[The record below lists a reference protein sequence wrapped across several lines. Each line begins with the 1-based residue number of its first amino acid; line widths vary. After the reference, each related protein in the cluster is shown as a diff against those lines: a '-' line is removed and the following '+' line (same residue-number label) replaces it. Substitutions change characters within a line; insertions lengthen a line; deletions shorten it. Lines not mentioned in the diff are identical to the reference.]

1 MVMPLP
7 WTRIRNLIIRPD
19 KRASYVV
26 ECQWDKAVS
35 AIKPRTE
42 VRSLTIACLD
52 PSEVTFPT
60 LFNLVPSPPQFRFT
74 CLIVAPEA
82 WTPTLLALLV
92 QASVPELLELIM
104 VSNSPATVAW
114 PLTVPTQVS
123 EVVDALA
130 SFVRNS
136 TSQLQNLTVTDVH
149 IPTERSEHQNWA
161 LKSSSTSTRAWNIL
175 PLLEAAPSLLRLTLT
190 ELQSHLITPELIQRL
205 KDSSFLSYL
214 SELEL
219 GWAPRA
225 VRCSYSFTHSKDS
238 TPSTPNDP
246 NESLTHA
253 QYNLLSTTSPQGARQ
268 RSLAFAILASRQWV
282 PSRDLDDSL
291 HDQTESSGSSSS
303 LPHSQGLDH
312 YTKGPGQLYEDLCQ
326 ESFAEILP
334 LRATSG
340 LSTVVLNTRDEDWAS
355 PVFKNLV
362 HDLRQR
368 GVRASLA

>member
-1 MVMPLP
+1 MIMPLP

-19 KRASYVV
+19 KRAGRVA

-52 PSEVTFPT
+52 PSGVTFPT

-82 WTPTLLALLV
+82 WTPTLLALLA
-92 QASVPELLELIM
+92 QASVPELLELII

-175 PLLEAAPSLLRLTLT
+175 PLLEAAPSLLRLTLN

-205 KDSSFLSYL
+205 KDSSFLSSL

-219 GWAPRA
+219 GWAPQA
-225 VRCSYSFTHSKDS
+225 VRRNYSFTHSKDS

-253 QYNLLSTTSPQGARQ
+253 QYNL
-268 RSLAFAILASRQWV
+268 RSLAFANPRVTSVGSLSR
-282 PSRDLDDSL
+282 LDDSL

-355 PVFKNLV
+355 P
-362 HDLRQR
+362 
-368 GVRASLA
+368 